1 MFCNVWILIY
11 CNGRMFLLV
20 AAKQLHVYDKF
31 DSFCNDNP
39 CSSKTLY
46 EHQVFVTTNLSKQQ

>member
-1 MFCNVWILIY
+1 MFCNVWKFIY
-11 CNGRMFLLV
+11 CNGRMFSLV

-46 EHQVFVTTNLSKQQ
+46 EHQVFVTTNLS